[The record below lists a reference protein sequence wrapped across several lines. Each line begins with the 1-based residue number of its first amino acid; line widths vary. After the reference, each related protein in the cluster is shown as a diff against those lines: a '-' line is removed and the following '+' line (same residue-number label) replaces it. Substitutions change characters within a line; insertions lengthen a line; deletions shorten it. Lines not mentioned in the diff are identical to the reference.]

1 METQIFITGTEKL
14 SLIANMY
21 EALRES
27 LPGYFSIPNAKD
39 FDTIDRAYRQTSPID
54 DAVLPLTIALNGGRD
69 KLAFKFSDARKGA
82 RIFIYMLDGQ
92 EILPELM
99 KSAESIKDSALF
111 LLVPTKTGLY
121 TPAETSHLLSR
132 TAAAFGKFIELLRT
146 KHRGRACAAILPV
159 RLHEGGEDTDQPLR
173 FAVSFM
179 LNQGMIPASLHEQA
193 ERVAEGAL
201 LNDERFSVLCGRELL
216 EPSTPKT
223 RGKSWRAAAIFA
235 LVCAIAGAG
244 VGGWYLYRRAN
255 RRVKAYEQ
263 TALESQTRAVEA
275 EEGISAAKSSAQKAI
290 TERNKALAD
299 RAKAIR
305 EREQAIRERDTAQKT
320 ADRLQKENDELRA
333 QLEELRRNYPD
344 DDGFLSGALKKI
356 GL

>member
-14 SLIANMY
+14 SLIACMY

-39 FDTIDRAYRQTSPID
+39 FDAIDRAYRQTSPID
-54 DAVLPLTIALNGGRD
+54 DAVLPLTIALNGGGD
-69 KLAFKFSDARKGA
+69 KLSFTFSGTSKGA
-82 RIFIYMLDGQ
+82 RIFLYILDDNSDPAD
-92 EILPELM
+92 IM

-111 LLVPTKTGLY
+111 LLIPTKTGLY
-121 TPAETSHLLSR
+121 TPAETSHLLSQ
-132 TAAAFGKFIELLRT
+132 TAAKFGAFIELLRT
-146 KHRGRACAAILPV
+146 KFRGRACAAILPV
-159 RLHEGGEDTDQPLR
+159 RLHGGREDADQPLR

-193 ERVAEGAL
+193 ERVADGAL
-201 LNDERFSVLCGRELL
+201 LNDERFSVLCGHELL
-216 EPSTPKT
+216 EPTPRKT
-223 RGKSWRAAAIFA
+223 GGKSWRAAAIFA
-235 LVCAIAGAG
+235 LVCVLAGAG
-244 VGGWYLYRRAN
+244 AGGYYLYRRAN
-255 RRVKAYEQ
+255 RRVQAYEQ
-263 TALESQTRAVEA
+263 TAIESQKEA
-275 EEGISAAKSSAQKAI
+275 EEGISAAKSSEQKAI

-305 EREQAIRERDTAQKT
+305 EREAAIRERDTAQKT
-320 ADRLQKENDELRA
+320 ADRLQKENDQLRA

-344 DDGFLSGALKKI
+344 EDGFLSGALKKI